1 MLERTEYVE
10 NGVVQLRFADMD
22 DSVMDLNAAEA
33 AEVLQGM
40 VEFTGQ
46 LARAGALGDGPPP
59 EVRVRPPREGSSIWD
74 FVIQW
79 SAENPEVT
87 TGAIQSAGAAVAG
100 GLAYRFKM
108 LRGAR
113 VKSFDPLP
121 NGNMKVEW
129 QDGEAQEVPAAAWS
143 DFQKLNRRTKRTL
156 QKILAPLGD
165 DADIVQVR
173 SGEASES
180 SKEISEAP
188 SVAEAGATE
197 YRSASAAPD
206 DEVVSVSEFEEEA
219 QLQSIDFRP
228 GEKWRVRTR
237 DGARNA
243 TMEDEEFLR
252 ELDRGMA
259 LHKGDI
265 FRVTTRRRTS
275 GRLVIGPLSRLFG
288 RGEEMTMSMMTQR
301 PKTHRRAAKTGRVD
315 LISLAM
321 LFVAVVSIAVMLIG
335 IIDRGSA
342 PWLLMV
348 PTALGFWSILH
359 LRE

>member
-1 MLERTEYVE
+1 MTDDSEGARSTVLERTEYVE

-206 DEVVSVSEFEEEA
+206 DEVVCQAPVLVEGRLSGVEGLEDRFGDVGGGVLVGGAECLRGEAAEGEMRSEGVEPVDP
-219 QLQSIDFRP
+219 L
-228 GEKWRVRTR
+228 
-237 DGARNA
+237 
-243 TMEDEEFLR
+243 
-252 ELDRGMA
+252 
-259 LHKGDI
+259 
-265 FRVTTRRRTS
+265 S
-275 GRLVIGPLSRLFG
+275 GRDLDVVDAAPGPKVPDDFG
-288 RGEEMTMSMMTQR
+288 FEQR
-301 PKTHRRAAKTGRVD
+301 VQ
-315 LISLAM
+315 SLGQGI
-321 LFVAVVSIAVMLIG
+321 VVG
-335 IIDRGSA
+335 
-342 PWLLMV
+342 V
-348 PTALGFWSILH
+348 PA
-359 LRE
+359 

>member
-1 MLERTEYVE
+1 MTDDSEGARSTVLERTEYVE

-59 EVRVRPPREGSSIWD
+59 EVRVRPPREGSSIRD

-129 QDGEAQEVPAAAWS
+129 QDGEA
-143 DFQKLNRRTKRTL
+143 
-156 QKILAPLGD
+156 
-165 DADIVQVR
+165 
-173 SGEASES
+173 
-180 SKEISEAP
+180 
-188 SVAEAGATE
+188 
-197 YRSASAAPD
+197 
-206 DEVVSVSEFEEEA
+206 
-219 QLQSIDFRP
+219 
-228 GEKWRVRTR
+228 
-237 DGARNA
+237 
-243 TMEDEEFLR
+243 
-252 ELDRGMA
+252 
-259 LHKGDI
+259 
-265 FRVTTRRRTS
+265 
-275 GRLVIGPLSRLFG
+275 
-288 RGEEMTMSMMTQR
+288 
-301 PKTHRRAAKTGRVD
+301 
-315 LISLAM
+315 
-321 LFVAVVSIAVMLIG
+321 
-335 IIDRGSA
+335 
-342 PWLLMV
+342 
-348 PTALGFWSILH
+348 
-359 LRE
+359 